1 MADKLSKMRDAA
13 GPLMPARSNGG
24 LFEDTSKGTPSLRP
38 IPDNEPKKILR
49 QRFTVNLR
57 DDVIEQA
64 RTAVYYTPGL
74 TLSSL
79 VEKALK
85 AEVEALEAQRGNPF
99 PAIED
104 GKLSPGRPVKIQGEE

>member
-13 GPLMPARSNGG
+13 GPLMPVHNNGG
-24 LFEDTSKGTPSLRP
+24 LFEDTSNSNARP
-38 IPDNEPKKILR
+38 RSVSNIETKKVSR

-85 AEVEALEAQRGNPF
+85 TEIEALEARRGNPF

-104 GKLSPGRPVKIQGEE
+104 GKLSPGRPVKIRIEE

>member
-1 MADKLSKMRDAA
+1 
-13 GPLMPARSNGG
+13 
-24 LFEDTSKGTPSLRP
+24 
-38 IPDNEPKKILR
+38 
-49 QRFTVNLR
+49 
-57 DDVIEQA
+57 VIEQA

-85 AEVEALEAQRGNPF
+85 AEVEALEAKRGDPF

-104 GKLSPGRPVKIQGEE
+104 GKLSPGRPVKIQESE

>member
-13 GPLMPARSNGG
+13 GPLMPTRDNGG
-24 LFEDTSKGTPSLRP
+24 LFEDTSKGKPALRAVSTG
-38 IPDNEPKKILR
+38 ETKKLSR

-64 RTAVYYTPGL
+64 RAAVYYTPGL

-79 VEKALK
+79 VEKAIK
-85 AEVEALEAQRGNPF
+85 AEIEALEAARKEPF
-99 PAIED
+99 PTIED
-104 GKLSPGRPVKIQGEE
+104 NKLSPGRPIKLHK